1 MSPDQKSEFLG
12 TAFRAAMLAGDLI
25 IENLGKLSQKDIN
38 TKAASDFVTRVDR
51 ESEDLIIS
59 TIKRKHPSHY
69 FLAEESVKDN
79 ITNDY
84 RWIIDPLDGT
94 TNFIHSYPVFSISI
108 ALEHKGEVILGVV
121 YDPLREELFTA
132 EKGTG
137 TFLNGQPVKTSSVKD
152 LDNGLIATGFPFRKK
167 DLIDPYLN
175 LFKNIFNQVSDIR
188 RAGSAALDFAHLSCG
203 RCDGFFELGLSPW
216 DMAAGS
222 ILITEAGGVVS
233 DFGGG
238 QDYLRTGNIVAAT
251 PLLHDKLLNEVKGVF
266 SGTIDS

>member
-1 MSPDQKSEFLG
+1 MHPNQKSEFLG

-25 IENLGKLSQKDIN
+25 LENLGKLSQKDIN

-59 TIKRKHPSHY
+59 TIKKKHPSHY

-108 ALEHKGEVILGVV
+108 ALELKGEIILGVV

-152 LDNGLIATGFPFRKK
+152 LDYGLIATGFPFRKK
-167 DLIDPYLN
+167 KTD
-175 LFKNIFNQVSDIR
+175 
-188 RAGSAALDFAHLSCG
+188 
-203 RCDGFFELGLSPW
+203 
-216 DMAAGS
+216 
-222 ILITEAGGVVS
+222 
-233 DFGGG
+233 
-238 QDYLRTGNIVAAT
+238 
-251 PLLHDKLLNEVKGVF
+251 
-266 SGTIDS
+266 

>member
-1 MSPDQKSEFLG
+1 MSPEQKSEFLG

-25 IENLGKLSQKDIN
+25 MENLGTLSQKDIN

-59 TIKRKHPSHY
+59 TIRRKHPEHY
-69 FLAEESVKDN
+69 FLAEESVKDDV
-79 ITNDY
+79 TNDY

-94 TNFIHSYPVFSISI
+94 TNFIHGYPVFSVSI
-108 ALEHKGEVILGVV
+108 ALEYKGEIVLGVV
-121 YDPLREELFTA
+121 YDPLREEIFTA

-137 TFLNGQPVKTSSVKD
+137 TFLNGQSVKTSSVKD
-152 LDNGLIATGFPFRKK
+152 LGNGLIATGFPFRKK
-167 DLIDPYLN
+167 NLIDPYLD

-188 RAGSAALDFAHLSCG
+188 RAGSAALDFAHLACG
-203 RCDGFFELGLSPW
+203 RCDFELSLSPW

-222 ILITEAGGVVS
+222 ILITEAGGLVS

-238 QDYLRTGNIVAAT
+238 TDYLTTGNIVAAN
-251 PLLHDKLLNEVKGVF
+251 PSLHDKLLHEVKGVF
-266 SGTIDS
+266 SGTIDN